1 MILLSE
7 SANLKNEFLIHNLV
21 AFITELSNE
30 HISIFIIQRNMGI
43 FSLKK

>member
-7 SANLKNEFLIHNLV
+7 SANLENEFLISNLV
-21 AFITELSNE
+21 PFITELSNKY
-30 HISIFIIQRNMGI
+30 IFIFILQRNMGI